1 LDLLRLRGILAFQI
15 NTGAVTIGG
24 RYVRFGARGLP
35 DVLAVLPAH
44 SAGGPAGG
52 WAYHPAGRLLTLE
65 VKTGAG
71 RLTADQR
78 AARDNLRAAGA
89 LVWEVRDLGE
99 LDALLR
105 EVLAV
110 TA

>member
-1 LDLLRLRGILAFQI
+1 MRTAHTSLVRAVLELLRLRGLVAWQN
-15 NTGAVTIGG
+15 NTGAVNIGR

-35 DVLAVLPAH
+35 DVLAVLP
-44 SAGGPAGG
+44 G
-52 WAYHPAGRLLTLE
+52 GRLLALE
-65 VKTGAG
+65 VKTGGG